1 MNKDDQVYVDILE
14 VDVEIKDTSG
24 IISVGHL
31 PGMVPP
37 FEEQLARRKV
47 GYTFKEWEELDW
59 AERAIEVAMLR
70 LENRIEAIQAEEA
83 KNK

>member
-1 MNKDDQVYVDILE
+1 MNRDDQVYVDILE

-37 FEEQLARRKV
+37 FEEHMARRKG
-47 GYTFKEWEELDW
+47 GYTFKEWRELEWD
-59 AERAIEVAMLR
+59 ERAIEVAMLR
-70 LENRIEAIQAEEA
+70 VESKIDAIYSEEA
-83 KNK
+83 KSK